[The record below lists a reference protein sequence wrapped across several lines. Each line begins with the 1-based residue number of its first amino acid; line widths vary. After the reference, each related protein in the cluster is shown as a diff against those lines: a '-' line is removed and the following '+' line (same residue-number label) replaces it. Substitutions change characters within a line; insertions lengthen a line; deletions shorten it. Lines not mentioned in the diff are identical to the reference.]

1 MALTDQEKAIA
12 ESTIGK
18 WFWQPVEGKFF
29 RYKFAVKNFVRYYEC
44 APVAADTLRI
54 IIEYLRTQEI
64 PSDGKISLLNK
75 QVGGFEGWKAKD
87 AWYQTAASDQWEG
100 TKSDKVRI
108 YQTLCSPSEDSGDG
122 DGPYTVENGCR
133 YAVTHTFY
141 WNVEELPELPASSSG
156 INYTMQGLT
165 RDQETGLYSCLIE
178 KRERVEQDIPL
189 YDTAK
194 TIFET
199 RQLAVFL
206 GVKAEDL
213 GSTGQFPYAAGGT
226 MVERRLSKNEDCTTD
241 VENVVTQEEPV
252 SSAVTEFKKTLRGTV
267 KTKTDRNQ
275 VSPLNGEGLKVG
287 DTRRS
292 EKTPGGLYNN
302 TTQEKTTEA
311 AGKIAEMC
319 SKTIF
324 EHEHQEIENVAS
336 EPDDASAAFA
346 GGGKIHSKTHRQTE
360 EGTWDVTSST
370 RQELPVSSAVTEFK
384 KTLRGTVKTRTDRNQ
399 SSPLNGDG
407 LKVGDTRRSE
417 KTPGGLYN
425 NTTQEKTTEAA
436 GKIAA
441 ACVKYGGGVV
451 HQHMTTENVASEP
464 SDDSCSSAAANYL
477 KQLQKRQTEEGTWNV
492 ERTVTIW
499 TPQEESEDWSDA
511 NYTYHQVIYANK
523 FTPMKPSS
531 GDVVS
536 NSFHFNGH
544 GSYDGV
550 YTVRNQK
557 SAGSGE
563 TLQFSYGPMDCEA
576 KYYYFNK
583 QGKLCHRVVKG
594 RVYKCYGKAS
604 HVADAIYGTASGTGG
619 QAQNVAAVG
628 WYTHMSMSG
637 VANAHGTKYTAPA
650 SGDMIGPEVVDDDSE
665 A

>member
-64 PSDGKISLLNK
+64 PSDGMISLLNK

-156 INYTMQGLT
+156 VNYTMQGLT

-252 SSAVTEFKKTLRGTV
+252 SSAVTEFRKTLRGTV

-275 VSPLNGEGLKVG
+275 
-287 DTRRS
+287 
-292 EKTPGGLYNN
+292 
-302 TTQEKTTEA
+302 
-311 AGKIAEMC
+311 
-319 SKTIF
+319 
-324 EHEHQEIENVAS
+324 
-336 EPDDASAAFA
+336 
-346 GGGKIHSKTHRQTE
+346 
-360 EGTWDVTSST
+360 
-370 RQELPVSSAVTEFK
+370 
-384 KTLRGTVKTRTDRNQ
+384 
-399 SSPLNGDG
+399 SSPLNGSNM
-407 LKVGDTRRSE
+407 KVGDTRRSE

-451 HQHMTTENVASEP
+451 HQHMITENVASEP

-492 ERTVTIW
+492 ERTVTTW
-499 TPQEESEDWSDA
+499 EPQEESEDWSDA

-523 FTPMKPSS
+523 LTPMKPSS

-536 NSFHFNGH
+536 NNFHFNGH
-544 GSYDGV
+544 GSYDGQ

-557 SAGSGE
+557 SAGPGE

-628 WYTHMSMSG
+628 WYTHMIMSG
-637 VANAHGTKYTAPA
+637 VANAHGTKYTAPV